1 VNLYVSPAGYRLMI
15 LLNASQNQ
23 WLEAYRRMLR
33 IRPFEEEDSPLFKM
47 GKIPGLLLHVKRRAT
62 SRQTSFMQDF
72 GQCRMREDYMRQH
85 IACRSE
91 AHC

>member
-1 VNLYVSPAGYRLMI
+1 
-15 LLNASQNQ
+15 
-23 WLEAYRRMLR
+23 MLR
-33 IRPFEEEDSPLFKM
+33 IRPFEEEGSPLFKM
-47 GKIPGLLLHVKRRAT
+47 GQIPGLLLHVKRRAT

-85 IACRSE
+85 VACRSE